1 MGAFV
6 PDASATL
13 AWFFEDESSEPTDA
27 LLARLKSG
35 DSAVVPRHRPVEVAN
50 ALLVA
55 VRRGRIN
62 KDKAARFF
70 GDLLALPIRV
80 DLAGA
85 EIIFGKVFS
94 LSEQYGLTV
103 YDAAHLELASRE
115 GVALATLDDDLQ
127 KASRAAGVPLT
138 LQK

>member
-1 MGAFV
+1 MVVFV

-13 AWFFEDESSEPTDA
+13 AWFFEDETSEPTET

-35 DSAVVPRHRPVEVAN
+35 DTAVVPKHWPVEVAN

-55 VRRGRIN
+55 VRRGRIT

-70 GDLLALPIRV
+70 RDLLALPIRT
-80 DLAGA
+80 DSAGS
-85 EIIFGKVFS
+85 EITFGKVFS
-94 LSEQYGLTV
+94 FAEQYGLTV
-103 YDAAHLELASRE
+103 YDAAYLELANRE
-115 GVALATLDDDLQ
+115 GIALATLDEDLQ

-138 LQK
+138 Q